1 MRLRLRLALPLI
13 LVGVVV
19 SACSGGSGGNG
30 GRANYDSSS
39 GYRPA
44 PAPQYAAAPAQGY
57 APSRS
62 GNTAYVFTASWCH
75 YCQKLKQNT
84 LSNPQ
89 VQAELASLN
98 WQQVNPDAGSGRE
111 LAQRYGVHGFPT
123 TVVVNPSG
131 GVVKTIVGYSAPN
144 DYLGQLR
151 QAH

>member
-1 MRLRLRLALPLI
+1 MRLRLRLVLPLV
-13 LVGVVV
+13 LVGVAAA
-19 SACSGGSGGNG
+19 ACSSGGSSHSGGT
-30 GRANYDSSS
+30 ANYNS
-39 GYRPA
+39 GAAR
-44 PAPQYAAAPAQGY
+44 PAPQYASAPAQGY

-75 YCQKLKQNT
+75 YCTKLKQNT

-98 WQQVNPDAGSGRE
+98 WKQVDPDVGSGRA
-111 LAQRYGVHGFPT
+111 LAQQYGVHGFPT

-131 GVVKTIVGYSAPN
+131 GVVKTIVGYNAPN
-144 DYLGQLR
+144 DYLSQLR

>member
-1 MRLRLRLALPLI
+1 MRLRLALALPLI
-13 LVGVVV
+13 LVGAAVT
-19 SACSGGSGGNG
+19 ACSGGGNG
-30 GRANYDSSS
+30 GHANYDSGSAN
-39 GYRPA
+39 RAA
-44 PAPQYAAAPAQGY
+44 PPQYAAAPAQGY

-75 YCQKLKQNT
+75 YCQKLKANT

-98 WQQVNPDAGSGRE
+98 WKQVDPDVGSGRE
-111 LAQRYGVHGFPT
+111 LAQRYNVHGFPT
-123 TVVVNPSG
+123 TVVVNSSG
-131 GVVKTIVGYSAPN
+131 GVVKTIVGYSAPA